1 VIQGVNSAKLSPT
14 IVGTGVQE
22 VGTEATILAI
32 IRRPNMPSNG
42 PRYSKDDIYRRAKEQ
57 YAKIKQDVSPGNKGK
72 ILAIDIE
79 TGEYEID
86 EDQIQAAERLFARL
100 PDPQVFYFRIGYRA
114 VHSFAGS
121 VPEEDS

>member
-1 VIQGVNSAKLSPT
+1 
-14 IVGTGVQE
+14 
-22 VGTEATILAI
+22 
-32 IRRPNMPSNG
+32 MPSNG
-42 PRYSKDDIYRRAKEQ
+42 PRYPKEEYRRRALEQ
-57 YAKIKQDVSPGNKGK
+57 YAKIKQDVDPGNKGK

-86 EDQIQAAERLFARL
+86 EDQIEAGERLFARL

-121 VPEEDS
+121 VPEIDS